1 MTRVLSGVVLGA
13 VFLALV
19 WFSNATVLLGVAMVV
34 SGLACHEYSR
44 LMRAIGA
51 DLPEAATIITT
62 LATLATVPF
71 PYVALEAVVGIGVLV
86 IALSAMVRTP
96 RGSSSSGDDTGQA
109 FQRAVRGSA
118 AGALSMVYLGIP
130 LGALVGTHIFG
141 GRNAVLLLIATI
153 VVSDT
158 AQYYVGRLTGRRQLA
173 PRLSPNKTIEGVL
186 GGFVAVPI
194 FLYFAGPQLIPVA
207 RPSMIALL
215 GVVLVAAGIV
225 GDLFESMLKRAAGLK
240 DSSSLIPGHGGVL
253 DRIDALLFATPVFY
267 LYVRWVYTI

>member
-253 DRIDALLFATPVFY
+253 DRIDALLLATPVFY